1 MRCALIP
8 WDFTYAPVKQ
18 DIQAMETPAL
28 VSLVL
33 FDIFRVKGKW
43 K

>member
-1 MRCALIP
+1 MRSAVILRDC
-8 WDFTYAPVKQ
+8 TYAPVKE

-33 FDIFRVKGKW
+33 FDIFRVNDKW